1 MFEPQNTPAW
11 RGIFPS
17 LATPFT
23 STGDIDLAG
32 QRAITRFALDSG
44 SHGLICFGLAG
55 EVFRL
60 AADERIELLHAIV
73 QETDGRI
80 PVLAGVGT
88 EATHSSVRLAKA
100 AADAGA
106 DGLVIPP
113 PLTAPASRAALTS
126 YFQEVAAATDLPV
139 MIQDAPEYLSVEV
152 GPEVVDELLGSISN
166 VVALKLEVG
175 ADGLA
180 DWVSAFDGRLT
191 IFCGSGGMYQLD
203 CLEQGAAGVAPG
215 VDLVDLLVDIYE
227 LWNRDNH
234 AEARERMRA
243 VLPMLSFQIQTI
255 DHYNATAKRVLCKRG
270 VLSDGHLR
278 APAFQLG
285 PVGER
290 LVDRYLA
297 ELGLSAGHV
306 VNRVS

>member
-1 MFEPQNTPAW
+1 MSYTRQSPAW

-23 STGDIDLAG
+23 VTGDLDLAG
-32 QRAITRFALDSG
+32 QRAVTRFALDSG

-60 AADERIELLHAIV
+60 TPDERIELLRAIV
-73 QETDGRI
+73 EETDGRV

-113 PLTAPASRAALTS
+113 PLTAPGSRPTLVG

-139 MIQDAPEYLSVEV
+139 MIQDAPEYLGVEV
-152 GPEVVDELLGSISN
+152 GPAVVEELLQTIPN
-166 VVALKLEVG
+166 LAALKLEVG
-175 ADGLA
+175 AEGVA
-180 DWVSAFDGRLT
+180 SWSSAFEGRLT
-191 IFCGSGGMYQLD
+191 IFCGSGGMYLLD
-203 CLEQGAAGVAPG
+203 CLEHGAAGVAPG
-215 VDLVDLLVDIYE
+215 VDLVDLLVDLYE
-227 LWNRDNH
+227 LWSSGSN

-243 VLPMLSFQIQTI
+243 VLPMLSFQMQTI
-255 DHYNATAKRVLCKRG
+255 EYYNATAKYVLCRRG
-270 VLSDGHLR
+270 VLSVGDLR
-278 APAFQLG
+278 APAIQIDEAG
-285 PVGER
+285 RR

-297 ELGLSAGHV
+297 ELGLSAV
-306 VNRVS
+306 VS